1 MEGGGAGGGDGNA
14 AGGNGG
20 GAPPVRPSNTQTPSN
35 LCPTSFRPSPQRCRC
50 VCCCLTAVGSAAAA
64 TCLQDPSAAA
74 LQMMMSMMGQSLEGD
89 GSALPGLLEQ
99 MGDDLSAI
107 EQRATP
113 RDGAPPTP
121 S

>member
-1 MEGGGAGGGDGNA
+1 
-14 AGGNGG
+14 
-20 GAPPVRPSNTQTPSN
+20 
-35 LCPTSFRPSPQRCRC
+35 
-50 VCCCLTAVGSAAAA
+50 
-64 TCLQDPSAAA
+64 
-74 LQMMMSMMGQSLEGD
+74 MMMSMMGQSLEGD

>member
-1 MEGGGAGGGDGNA
+1 MA
-14 AGGNGG
+14 A
-20 GAPPVRPSNTQTPSN
+20 ALLPYDRATRKPLQTS